1 MIIRIFFLQRKGFFL
16 LGIKVVIY
24 WKMWPWTDFL
34 WISYPSCR
42 FLLKFREPFFI
53 TFFSSSSSID
63 TFLWASFYCECIYDL
78 GNIRLDSD
86 FYLQS
91 TLEDEANEWNEH
103 ISVYFLCYLAIVA
116 PSGRGAIMT
125 LVHQR
130 IAPSLTSFGRW
141 LRSRKQKFNYYSLHH

>member
-16 LGIKVVIY
+16 LGIKVIY

-53 TFFSSSSSID
+53 TFFSSSSSFD
-63 TFLWASFYCECIYDL
+63 TFLWASFYCECMYDL

-103 ISVYFLCYLAIVA
+103 ISVYFLCRVIWQLWA

-130 IAPSLTSFGRW
+130 IAPSLTSFGS
-141 LRSRKQKFNYYSLHH
+141 RSRKQKFNYSLHH